1 MDPQTI
7 YLRHR
12 LVIKP
17 EKRDRKFERKKDS
30 LKKKKRRKGGK
41 KEEMSFDLCVRVAFA
56 PLSCLHAF
64 SSTILRGYEQKPTS
78 CTALLRLFEIKRL
91 RFIWKA
97 RSNGIPPLERFL
109 KSQRTGFDTVDTCYS
124 LSFSSSLP
132 ANEATVIVLASSS
145 PFVQIRSMIFR
156 RM

>member
-17 EKRDRKFERKKDS
+17 EKRDRKFEREKGFV
-30 LKKKKRRKGGK
+30 KKKKRRKGGK
-41 KEEMSFDLCVRVAFA
+41 KEEMSFA

-64 SSTILRGYEQKPTS
+64 SSTILRDYEQKPTS

>member
-17 EKRDRKFERKKDS
+17 EKRDRKFERKKGFVK
-30 LKKKKRRKGGK
+30 KKKKRRKGGK
-41 KEEMSFDLCVRVAFA
+41 KEEMSFDLCVLVAFA

-109 KSQRTGFDTVDTCYS
+109 KSQRTGFDTVDTCFS
-124 LSFSSSLP
+124 LSLP
-132 ANEATVIVLASSS
+132 LCLRTRPRLSYWLRVPLSYRFA
-145 PFVQIRSMIFR
+145 R
-156 RM
+156 